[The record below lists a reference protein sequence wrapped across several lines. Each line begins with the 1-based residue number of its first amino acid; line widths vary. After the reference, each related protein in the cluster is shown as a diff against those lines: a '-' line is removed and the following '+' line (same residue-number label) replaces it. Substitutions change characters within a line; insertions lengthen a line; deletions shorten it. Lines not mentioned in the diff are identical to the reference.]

1 MLSCGHASLACP
13 PPSCCSNTTPAV
25 IHNPKHQH
33 QRQQRQPC
41 RMVSCSADASSTTS
55 TSNTTPY
62 SGASGSGMAVQ
73 QQQQELQQQEPQPS
87 TSGRTAAAS
96 HAARSS
102 DLATFQEMQ
111 EIATARGMTLTLKT
125 LGPFYRI
132 TCRDGKQPHVSITVH
147 CLTHSWHARG
157 CIALLCV
164 SRQQEVDITSH
175 VGPTLPQ

>member
-13 PPSCCSNTTPAV
+13 PPSCSSNTTPAV

-33 QRQQRQPC
+33 HRQQRQPC

-62 SGASGSGMAVQ
+62 SGASGSDMAVQ
-73 QQQQELQQQEPQPS
+73 QQQQEQEPQPS

-102 DLATFQEMQ
+102 DLVTFQEMQ

-132 TCRDGKQPHVSITVH
+132 TCRDGKQPHVSMTVH